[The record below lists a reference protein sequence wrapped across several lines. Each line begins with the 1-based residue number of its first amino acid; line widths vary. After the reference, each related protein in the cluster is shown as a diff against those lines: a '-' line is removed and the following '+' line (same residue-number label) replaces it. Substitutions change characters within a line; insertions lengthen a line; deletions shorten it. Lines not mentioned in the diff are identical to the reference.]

1 MILTW
6 VKAFNLLDIS
16 WVAYKLVLLKGS
28 LLTLHFINYVLQQ
41 VDVEVKGFKD
51 WNGIR
56 LQFDHLL
63 LDIFIA

>member
-6 VKAFNLLDIS
+6 VNAFNLLDIS

-51 WNGIR
+51 
-56 LQFDHLL
+56 
-63 LDIFIA
+63 